1 MRPGLE
7 GETGEFS
14 LNGWGWHEIPGVL
27 ALARQPR
34 HRGDECKETK
44 DVLKNGTMGAT
55 MYKQTDTSTEYR

>member
-14 LNGWGWHEIPGVL
+14 LNGWRYQEFSL
-27 ALARQPR
+27 PR
-34 HRGDECKETK
+34 GSRGIVGGDECKETK